1 MQCYPILF
9 SAVLSS
15 PLLLPSWLLP
25 NLQAWIACIAMAAL
39 GLGIVLANFGTLI
52 LVMYVAGLFL
62 GTIYSV
68 PPLRLK
74 KSPVAAALIIA
85 CVRGFFLNFGVYTA
99 ARAALGL
106 SFQVEREGE

>member
-1 MQCYPILF
+1 M
-9 SAVLSS
+9 AVG
-15 PLLLPSWLLP
+15 
-25 NLQAWIACIAMAAL
+25 

-106 SFQVEREGE
+106 SFQVRRGCDQRH